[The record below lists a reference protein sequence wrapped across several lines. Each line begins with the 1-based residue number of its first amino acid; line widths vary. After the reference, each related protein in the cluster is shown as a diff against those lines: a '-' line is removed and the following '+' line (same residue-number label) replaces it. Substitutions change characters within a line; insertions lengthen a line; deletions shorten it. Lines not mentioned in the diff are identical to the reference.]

1 MGGKSKPT
9 IGYWYKPL
17 LHLGFCQ
24 GPVDAVL
31 ELRGGDK
38 PAWTGVQSESG
49 VIYID
54 AKELW
59 GGEKAEG
66 GIQGDFDVM
75 MGEADQMPSAY
86 LAANLGPD
94 QSAFRGKVTG
104 VFQGGLYGAF
114 NPYPKPLAM
123 KTRRILKGWDD
134 DVCWYPEKAAIVLG
148 SDGEGAVTFVDS
160 FNGGLGSYTPT
171 PGPSLDG
178 FSEVPYSGGS
188 ALQIDSEATATART
202 ISRDVPSG
210 TLLAFSVEFVL
221 GELGSNDF
229 AVIYLYGPTGLLL
242 IFNVHREAGILPGGN
257 RLPTFWIANS
267 GLDVAIGA
275 PIGSEP
281 LTVLGAYRFDAA
293 YSADTGT
300 WNAGIYLGS
309 SLVASVSVP
318 VSSWNLE
325 VDTLSFQT
333 ESPTGLATFYRPSIT
348 RLGTIEAPQGMNA
361 VHILYDSICHP
372 QMQGEPSA
380 LIDDANFR
388 AAADRAFDEGFGLC
402 TEHDPT
408 SETVEDFQKR
418 ILNVLGASL
427 SQSRTD
433 GKYRLTLVRDDYVL
447 DDLPILGDDNILEY
461 SEEATD
467 PLEAVNQVSVE
478 WFDPVRKETRT
489 AGPLQSL
496 GAIQAAGGVIAET
509 VQHPEIPYEDL
520 ALRVGARNLGTKSVG
535 LKRFE
540 LTTDRTPYAWRGG
553 QFFRLQAPR
562 RGIADMV
569 CMVGD
574 VSAGTRRSGAMRLQ
588 AIQDVS
594 RMPMTTY
601 VVAEPGV
608 DTSPSQAPTVPPH
621 QVALEAPYFELATS
635 IPDGELS
642 VLATD
647 AGFLLVAAARPTAG
661 VNFDLWTAVGTE
673 GLADR
678 GDGDWCP
685 AARAADASSPVDT
698 VFALADATDLD
709 DVVVGQ
715 AALLGAEIC
724 RVEAVTVSPPT
735 VVLARGCADTTPRAH
750 LAGEEV
756 MFFGGFG
763 ASDSREY
770 SDGELVQAKLLSR
783 TSSALLPLIIAPTLS
798 VDMASRAARPYPP
811 GRLRITDDVVAD
823 AAYPAVAFGQLA
835 VSWTHRDRVLQDDQL
850 VDEAAASIGPEAGTT
865 YTVRYYLDDVLEET
879 ESGIA
884 GTTAT
889 PYTLSGNGSARV
901 EVEAVRDGLT
911 SWQAAIAEFTYLV
924 ASSSGRIIVGGD
936 RRVSVGGDARV
947 SRG

>member
-38 PAWTGVQSESG
+38 TAWTGVQSESG

-75 MGEADQMPSAY
+75 MGEPDQMPSAY

-134 DVCWYPEKAAIVLG
+134 DVCWYPEKAAI
-148 SDGEGAVTFVDS
+148 EITP
-160 FNGGLGSYTPT
+160 PT
-171 PGPSLDG
+171 PQDTVFTEQFTEGLAPYTSPSSTLSDFTIISGGESVIEIAGTVYDSRIIRSFAGGPLKKIELEFSMVTIAPDDFGVMDLFSATDSYAFGFVILRELAFSEGLRRPAVNFTGDG
-178 FSEVPYSGGS
+178 FSGGAGTLMGDGAVDLEGEWYSF
-188 ALQIDSEATATART
+188 EATYNSDRTAWDCVLRQ
-202 ISRDVPSG
+202 G
-210 TLLAFSVEFVL
+210 TSVLDEF
-221 GELGSNDF
+221 
-229 AVIYLYGPTGLLL
+229 
-242 IFNVHREAGILPGGN
+242 
-257 RLPTFWIANS
+257 
-267 GLDVAIGA
+267 
-275 PIGSEP
+275 
-281 LTVLGAYRFDAA
+281 
-293 YSADTGT
+293 
-300 WNAGIYLGS
+300 
-309 SLVASVSVP
+309 SVP
-318 VSSWNLE
+318 V
-325 VDTLSFQT
+325 
-333 ESPTGLATFYRPSIT
+333 TGP
-348 RLGTIEAPQGMNA
+348 IEAGKIQFRSQGTGGVGRFANVRLTVNRSIGGSSAMNA
-361 VHILYDSICHP
+361 VHIIYDSITHP
-372 QMQGEPSA
+372 QMQGEPQS
-380 LIDDANFR
+380 LIDDDNFR
-388 AAADRAFDEGFGLC
+388 AAADRAFSEGFGLC
-402 TEHDPT
+402 TEYDAT

-447 DDLPILGDDNILEY
+447 EDLPILRDDNILEY

-478 WFDPVRKETRT
+478 WFDPARKETRT

-574 VSAGTRRSGAMRLQ
+574 LGAGTRRSGAMRLQ

-601 VVAEPGV
+601 VVPEPGV
-608 DTSPSQAPTVPPH
+608 DTSPGQAPGVPPN
-621 QVALEAPYFELATS
+621 QVAFEAPYVELAAS
-635 IPDGELS
+635 LPAGELAA
-642 VLATD
+642 LAED
-647 AGFLLVAAARPTAG
+647 SGFLLAAASRPTAG
-661 VNFDLWTAVGTE
+661 LNFDLWTATGAE
-673 GLADR
+673 DLADR
-678 GDGDWCP
+678 GDGDWSE
-685 AARAADASSPVDT
+685 AAVIVEAATETDTAFTLADASALDT
-698 VFALADATDLD
+698 
-709 DVVVGQ
+709 VVVGQ
-715 AALLGAEIC
+715 AALWDGEIC
-724 RVEAVTVSPPT
+724 RVDAIDATLLTVT
-735 VVLARGCADTTPRAH
+735 LGRGCADTCPRPHA
-750 LAGEEV
+750 AGLPIL
-756 MFFGGFG
+756 FYGGS
-763 ASDSREY
+763 AANDSREY
-770 SDGELVQAKLLSR
+770 SDGETVSAKLLTR
-783 TSSALLPLIIAPTLS
+783 TSSALLPLAAAPALT
-798 VDMASRAARPYPP
+798 VVMASRAARPYAP
-811 GRLRITDDVVAD
+811 GKLRISDDVITD
-823 AAYPAVAFGQLA
+823 ATYPALVQGEIVATWA
-835 VSWTHRDRVLQDDQL
+835 HRDRILQDDQL
-850 VDEAAASIGPEAGTT
+850 VDESAASVGPEVGVA
-865 YTVRYYLDDVLEET
+865 YTIRYYLDDVLDGSET
-879 ESGIA
+879 LG
-884 GTTAT
+884 GTAAT
-889 PYTLSGNGSARV
+889 PFTMSGAGIGRI
-901 EVEAVRDGLT
+901 EVEAAIGANV
-911 SWQAAIAEFTYLV
+911 SWQSAIAHFAYSPTPLD
-924 ASSSGRIIVGGD
+924 ARLTDAGDTRITDSGD
-936 RRVSVGGDARV
+936 RRLLD
-947 SRG
+947 